1 MENAKYVKEYSE
13 SSFWDKIKNFA
24 KKAGCELIE
33 KSVMLYYV
41 AKDDETPASAK
52 ALIFGALGYFI
63 SPIDLIPDITPVIG
77 FGDDL
82 TVLSATILTVVNS
95 IKDEHK
101 EKAKKKIKKWC

>member
-13 SSFWDKIKNFA
+13 GGFWSKIGKFA

-82 TVLSATILTVVNS
+82 AVLTATIATVIAS
-95 IKDEHK
+95 IKEEHK
-101 EKAKKKIKKWC
+101 QKAKEQMKKWC

>member
-1 MENAKYVKEYSE
+1 
-13 SSFWDKIKNFA
+13 
-24 KKAGCELIE
+24 
-33 KSVMLYYV
+33 MLYYV

-82 TVLSATILTVVNS
+82 AVLTATIATVIAS
-95 IKDEHK
+95 IKEEHK
-101 EKAKKKIKKWC
+101 QKAKEQMKKWC